1 MVKLILVRH
10 GRTEWNAEGRFQ
22 GQSDVPLNAAGRR
35 QAAALS
41 RRLSR
46 EPVTAVYAS
55 DLQRAH
61 ETALCI
67 AAAHGLG
74 VYSEPRLREMSF
86 GAWEGLTFDEIER
99 RDPPG
104 LAAWQADPLNVAPP
118 GGETL
123 AQLAAR
129 VEAALNEIVQ
139 THRDETALLAAHGGS
154 LQALLCLAF
163 GMSLQRYWQFRL
175 DLAAV
180 SELYVYPEGAILTL
194 LNDTAHLRD
203 LKWDG

>member
-22 GQSDVPLNAAGRR
+22 GQSDAPLNAVGRR

-46 EPVTAVYAS
+46 EPIAVVYAS

-61 ETALCI
+61 ETAGRI

-74 VYSEPRLREMSF
+74 VRSEPRLREMSF
-86 GAWEGLTFDEIER
+86 GAWEGLTLDEIER
-99 RDPPG
+99 RDPQG

-129 VEAALNEIVQ
+129 VGAALNEIVQ
-139 THRDETALLAAHGGS
+139 AHRDAAALLAAHGGS

-163 GMSLQRYWQFRL
+163 GLDLRRYWQFRL

-194 LNDTAHLRD
+194 LNDTAHLRG